1 MSSISLVI
9 NLHRYSVDTMQYTL
23 LQHCELLSIMIPRFC
38 FHESLSISGNCR
50 MCLVELKNAPKLI
63 ISCSTK
69 VSNNLEFFTNS
80 VLVRK
85 AREMVLEFLLINHPL
100 DCPICDQGGECDL
113 QDQTLVYGSDRGRF
127 SEMKRSVSDKNFGPF
142 IKSVMTRCIHCTK
155 CIRFLENYGSVSSLG
170 VLGRGKNM
178 EIGTYID
185 TLLESEISGN
195 IIDLCPVGALT
206 SKTYAF
212 SARPW
217 ELSSVE
223 SIDILDSIGSNI
235 LVQTRSNDVL
245 RIIPR
250 CNTTVNESWITD
262 QIRFV
267 YDSFKRQR
275 LLIPYFKQQNSS
287 TLLPCSWSYAF
298 NLFTDSYL
306 LLISTLDKY
315 SLYVFTGNTLDMN
328 SLFMVKIFCALLAIG
343 NLNISTKLCNN
354 LRNTYLLEDSLLD
367 IEYSNFFFIIG
378 LDTKTEL
385 PILNMKIKK
394 ASSRHSQS
402 INIYCLGSIYSSNY
416 NCVHIGFSTKS
427 LLYISY
433 GKSYIC
439 NIMCQINSISLL
451 SNCFKLNS
459 NSSLISVISKL
470 CRLTSN
476 NMCLSISETSVLD
489 INVKAS
495 SSFRFSYNKL
505 RTPLWL
511 YLIGSFHFLNLDSYK
526 LFSIFQG
533 SFFLDSMYSCNLFL
547 PISIFIEKT
556 CMYMNCEGR
565 VQISYT
571 SIPKSGNSFSDDDLM
586 YSLYAYIQ
594 NRNISS
600 VYSYSYYERR
610 FKWHLPYSNFIN
622 EICNH
627 AFTYSKL
634 KNSTYRHFFMSLTY
648 VSFFRTLYTSNL
660 YSCNSINLR
669 KYKLYLKK
677 PTNFFNI

>member
-250 CNTTVNESWITD
+250 CNTTVNES
-262 QIRFV
+262 
-267 YDSFKRQR
+267 
-275 LLIPYFKQQNSS
+275 
-287 TLLPCSWSYAF
+287 
-298 NLFTDSYL
+298 
-306 LLISTLDKY
+306 
-315 SLYVFTGNTLDMN
+315 
-328 SLFMVKIFCALLAIG
+328 
-343 NLNISTKLCNN
+343 
-354 LRNTYLLEDSLLD
+354 
-367 IEYSNFFFIIG
+367 
-378 LDTKTEL
+378 
-385 PILNMKIKK
+385 
-394 ASSRHSQS
+394 
-402 INIYCLGSIYSSNY
+402 
-416 NCVHIGFSTKS
+416 
-427 LLYISY
+427 
-433 GKSYIC
+433 
-439 NIMCQINSISLL
+439 
-451 SNCFKLNS
+451 
-459 NSSLISVISKL
+459 
-470 CRLTSN
+470 
-476 NMCLSISETSVLD
+476 
-489 INVKAS
+489 
-495 SSFRFSYNKL
+495 
-505 RTPLWL
+505 
-511 YLIGSFHFLNLDSYK
+511 
-526 LFSIFQG
+526 
-533 SFFLDSMYSCNLFL
+533 
-547 PISIFIEKT
+547 
-556 CMYMNCEGR
+556 
-565 VQISYT
+565 
-571 SIPKSGNSFSDDDLM
+571 
-586 YSLYAYIQ
+586 
-594 NRNISS
+594 
-600 VYSYSYYERR
+600 
-610 FKWHLPYSNFIN
+610 
-622 EICNH
+622 
-627 AFTYSKL
+627 
-634 KNSTYRHFFMSLTY
+634 
-648 VSFFRTLYTSNL
+648 
-660 YSCNSINLR
+660 
-669 KYKLYLKK
+669 
-677 PTNFFNI
+677 

>member
-1 MSSISLVI
+1 
-9 NLHRYSVDTMQYTL
+9 
-23 LQHCELLSIMIPRFC
+23 
-38 FHESLSISGNCR
+38 
-50 MCLVELKNAPKLI
+50 
-63 ISCSTK
+63 
-69 VSNNLEFFTNS
+69 
-80 VLVRK
+80 
-85 AREMVLEFLLINHPL
+85 
-100 DCPICDQGGECDL
+100 
-113 QDQTLVYGSDRGRF
+113 
-127 SEMKRSVSDKNFGPF
+127 
-142 IKSVMTRCIHCTK
+142 
-155 CIRFLENYGSVSSLG
+155 
-170 VLGRGKNM
+170 
-178 EIGTYID
+178 
-185 TLLESEISGN
+185 
-195 IIDLCPVGALT
+195 
-206 SKTYAF
+206 
-212 SARPW
+212 
-217 ELSSVE
+217 
-223 SIDILDSIGSNI
+223 
-235 LVQTRSNDVL
+235 
-245 RIIPR
+245 
-250 CNTTVNESWITD
+250 
-262 QIRFV
+262 
-267 YDSFKRQR
+267 
-275 LLIPYFKQQNSS
+275 
-287 TLLPCSWSYAF
+287 
-298 NLFTDSYL
+298 
-306 LLISTLDKY
+306 
-315 SLYVFTGNTLDMN
+315 MN

-610 FKWHLPYSNFIN
+610 FK
-622 EICNH
+622 
-627 AFTYSKL
+627 
-634 KNSTYRHFFMSLTY
+634 
-648 VSFFRTLYTSNL
+648 
-660 YSCNSINLR
+660 
-669 KYKLYLKK
+669 
-677 PTNFFNI
+677 